1 VASYAK
7 NYAVEDHPNKNLK
20 LKEINSAILYK
31 ENEPIVKLDLPEL
44 RIENGLIYIDCY
56 INKDFFGDD
65 REKSIFNKKSVL
77 DNKTFTIQAIESH
90 GSKLTFNQVVVQ
102 SESYPSYK
110 FSFYCYDYSTEYI
123 NVSNENDILKSGI
136 KYLIVEGVDMLFTK
150 TSEKKRIRTMFGK
163 DDSRMLS
170 LELDNSEIQY
180 NYYDKRR
187 NFDLQIG
194 LIKDSQKEKSI
205 LINFYQD
212 KLIPYRIYQKI
223 KPSLKYFISYLCGNN
238 VIIREEYYLS
248 DNQHFTRTYSQS
260 EITEYNINN
269 FLPIHSVHFKHKGI
283 IDDYA
288 NTLAH
293 FLAWDKK
300 INLSEVIYLINQSK
314 QVNIES
320 SFFILLIVIEKIAN
334 TLYDSGIID
343 KKNGLII
350 DDEIFTELKEKILP
364 LIETNLNGKVLKKQ
378 VDQLKSKLGNI
389 NKLSKTENKIDV
401 LLEFC
406 EIKRT
411 EEIDQLFPRLRNLAI
426 HQGEISY
433 DRKDS
438 SKNYH
443 TLFVLINN
451 IICNLIQYRGIRFIE
466 HKDGTNYI
474 GKKEDYK
481 FDIKKLLPITAII
494 NWDLVVKREI

>member
-1 VASYAK
+1 M
-7 NYAVEDHPNKNLK
+7 
-20 LKEINSAILYK
+20 KEINSAILHFEK
-31 ENEPIVKLDLPEL
+31 KPLVKLDLPEL

-56 INKDFFGDD
+56 INKDFFGEDM
-65 REKSIFNKKSVL
+65 EKSFINKKSLL
-77 DNKTFTIQAIESH
+77 DDKTFTIQAIESH
-90 GSKLTFNQVVVQ
+90 GSKIVFNQVIVQ

-110 FSFYCYDYSTEYI
+110 FSFLCYDYSTQYI
-123 NVSNENDILKSGI
+123 NVSDEYNILKSGL
-136 KYLIVEGVDMLFTK
+136 KYLVVEGIDMHFTN
-150 TSEKKRIRTMFGK
+150 TTEKKRLRTMFGK
-163 DDSRMLS
+163 DDSRTLS
-170 LELDNSEIQY
+170 FELDNSEIRY
-180 NYYDKRR
+180 NYYDKQR
-187 NFDLQIG
+187 NFDLEIG
-194 LIKDSQKEKSI
+194 LIKDSEKEKSV

-212 KLIPYRIYQKI
+212 KLIPFRTYQKI
-223 KPSLKYFISYLCGNN
+223 KTSLKYFISYICGNN
-238 VIIREEYYLS
+238 AVIREEYYIYEH
-248 DNQHFTRTYSQS
+248 QHFTREYSQN
-260 EITEYNINN
+260 EITEHNVNY
-269 FLPIHSVHFKHKGI
+269 FLPIHRVQFKHKRI
-283 IDDYA
+283 INDYA
-288 NTLAH
+288 NTIAN
-293 FLAWDKK
+293 FLVWDKK

-334 TLYDSGIID
+334 SLYDSGIID
-343 KKNGLII
+343 KKNGLVIE
-350 DDEIFTELKEKILP
+350 DELFDELKENILP
-364 LIETNLNGKVLKKQ
+364 QIETSLKGKVSKKQ
-378 VDQLKSKLGNI
+378 ADQLKSKFGNI

-411 EEIDQLFPRLRNLAI
+411 KEIDQLFPRLRNLAI

-481 FDIKKLLPITAII
+481 FDMKKLLPTTAII
-494 NWDLVVKREI
+494 NWGVVVKTKM

>member
-1 VASYAK
+1 MK
-7 NYAVEDHPNKNLK
+7 K
-20 LKEINSAILYK
+20 INSAILYF
-31 ENEPIVKLDLPEL
+31 ENKSIVKLDFPEL
-44 RIENGLIYIDCY
+44 RIENGLIFIDCY
-56 INKDFFGDD
+56 INKAFFGED
-65 REKSIFNKKSVL
+65 REKSIIDKKSVL
-77 DNKTFTIQAIESH
+77 DYKTFTIQALESN

-110 FSFYCYDYSTEYI
+110 FRFYCSDYYTQLI
-123 NVSNENDILKSGI
+123 NVDNENYILKSGL
-136 KYLIVEGVDMLFTK
+136 KYLVVEGVDMLFTK

-170 LELDNSEIQY
+170 LELDNSEIEY
-180 NYYDKRR
+180 YYYDKYR
-187 NFDLQIG
+187 NFDLKIG
-194 LIKDSQKEKSI
+194 LIKDPEKEKSI
-205 LINFYQD
+205 LIKFYQD

-248 DNQHFTRTYSQS
+248 DYQHFARTYSQR
-260 EITEYNINN
+260 EIAEYNINH
-269 FLPIHSVHFKHKGI
+269 FLPINSAHFKHKRI

-288 NTLAH
+288 NTLAN
-293 FLAWDKK
+293 FLVWDKK

-334 TLYDSGIID
+334 SLYDSGIID

-350 DDEIFTELKEKILP
+350 EDDIFTEFKENILP
-364 LIETNLNGKVLKKQ
+364 LIETNLNGKVLKRQ
-378 VDQLKSKLGNI
+378 IDQLKSKFGNI

-401 LLEFC
+401 LIEFC
-406 EIKRT
+406 EIKRN

-438 SKNYH
+438 SNNYH
-443 TLFVLINN
+443 TLFVLINS

-474 GKKEDYK
+474 SKKEVYK
-481 FDIKKLLPITAII
+481 FDMKKLLPKTAII
-494 NWDLVVKREI
+494 NWG